1 MNTARVE
8 KIISAIDIGSS
19 KVCTMIAGQTD
30 TGELIVLG
38 SGQRESKGI
47 KRGYISDIEKCE
59 LTVRNAVEQAERLAG
74 LNIDKI
80 IVGLSAGG
88 LDSCLRPVEIE
99 LGGNRVEQHD
109 IDELLYAGRSNF
121 DVNGKTILHAQPT
134 LYSLDGAGGV
144 PNPIGLHADLLSVDV
159 HFLMADP
166 SPVRNLESTI
176 RAAHLE
182 PSAIVATPLA
192 TGLSCLT
199 EEERD
204 LGVALV
210 EIGAAVTNVSVFIGG
225 ILVGLH
231 TIQLGG
237 HDITDQIASTFGLRR
252 TQAERLKCY
261 HGSALSSP
269 RDNQDILEIDDAYDG
284 ANENKDGNVQ
294 SHQDQ
299 GKPRVT
305 KAQLNSVICQKL
317 DELISEINISL
328 KEMGFSASRGG
339 QIVITGGSAE
349 LTGIAD
355 YMQSALGRIV
365 RIGLPAKLSGIP
377 EAHKGPAF
385 TALVG
390 LIQYA
395 VSDQYK
401 QNMIHQI
408 DNEYGVGVQS
418 LLQRIINAFRD
429 NF

>member
-1 MNTARVE
+1 MNTAHVE

-19 KVCTMIAGQTD
+19 KVCTIIAGQTD

-47 KRGYISDIEKCE
+47 KRGYITDIEKCE
-59 LTVRNAVEQAERLAG
+59 LTVRNAVEQAERLAS

-88 LDSCLRPVEIE
+88 LDSALRPVEIE

-144 PNPIGLHADLLSVDV
+144 PNPVGLHADLLSVDV

-166 SPVRNLESTI
+166 SPVRNLESTV

-199 EEERD
+199 NEERD

-210 EIGAAVTNVSVFIGG
+210 EIGASVTNVSVFIGG
-225 ILVGLH
+225 ILVGLN
-231 TIQLGG
+231 TIQMGG
-237 HDITDQIASTFGLRR
+237 HDITDEIASTFGLRR

-269 RDNQDILEIDDAYDG
+269 RDNQDMLEIDDSDDILD
-284 ANENKDGNVQ
+284 NQ
-294 SHQDQ
+294 P
-299 GKPRVT
+299 KPRVT
-305 KAQLNSVICQKL
+305 KAQLNAIICQKL
-317 DELISEINISL
+317 DQLISEIGTSL
-328 KEMGFSASRGG
+328 RGMGFVSSRGG

-349 LTGIAD
+349 LSGIAD
-355 YMQSALGRIV
+355 YMQSALGRMV
-365 RIGLPAKLSGIP
+365 RIGSPASISGLPD
-377 EAHKGPAF
+377 AHKGPAF
-385 TALVG
+385 TSLVG

-395 VSDQYK
+395 VSEQYEL
-401 QNMIHQI
+401 NMSHQL
-408 DNEYGVGVQS
+408 DNEYGGASQS
-418 LLQRIINAFRD
+418 LLQRIISAFKD

>member
-1 MNTARVE
+1 MSTAHVE

-19 KVCTMIAGQTD
+19 KVCAMIAGQTD

-59 LTVRNAVEQAERLAG
+59 ITVRNAVEQAERMAS

-109 IDELLYAGRSNF
+109 IEELLHAGRSNF
-121 DVNGKTILHAQPT
+121 DVNGKTVLHVQPT

-144 PNPIGLHADLLSVDV
+144 PNPIGLHADLLAVDI

-166 SPVRNLESTI
+166 SPVRNLEGTV

-182 PSAIVATPLA
+182 PAAIVATPIA
-192 TGLSCLT
+192 SGISCLS

-210 EIGAAVTNVSVFIGG
+210 EIGASVTNVSVFIGG
-225 ILVGLH
+225 ILVGLN
-231 TIQLGG
+231 TIQMGG
-237 HDITDQIASTFGLRR
+237 NDITDEIASAFGIRR
-252 TQAERLKCY
+252 AQAERLKCY

-269 RDNQDILEIDDAYDG
+269 RDNQDILEIEDVVDDAG
-284 ANENKDGNVQ
+284 PQTNQA
-294 SHQDQ
+294 
-299 GKPRVT
+299 KPRVT
-305 KAQLNSVICQKL
+305 KAQLNAVICQKL
-317 DELISEINISL
+317 DQIIGEINQSL
-328 KEMGFSASRGG
+328 KEMGYSQTNGG
-339 QIVITGGSAE
+339 QIVLTGGGAE
-349 LTGIAD
+349 LTGVAD
-355 YMQSALGRIV
+355 YAQSAIGKMV
-365 RIGLPAKLSGIP
+365 RIGVPNALSGLP
-377 EAHKGPAF
+377 DAHKGPAF
-385 TALVG
+385 TALIG

-395 VSDQYK
+395 LTDSYSA
-401 QNMIHQI
+401 NMSHQL
-408 DNEYGVGVQS
+408 DDEYGAGS
-418 LLQRIINAFRD
+418 LSLFQRIMNAIRD

>member
-1 MNTARVE
+1 M
-8 KIISAIDIGSS
+8 
-19 KVCTMIAGQTD
+19 
-30 TGELIVLG
+30 
-38 SGQRESKGI
+38 

-59 LTVRNAVEQAERLAG
+59 LTVRNAIEQAERLAS
-74 LNIDKI
+74 LNIDQI

-99 LGGNRVEQHD
+99 LGGNRVEEHD
-109 IDELLYAGRSNF
+109 IEELLYAGRSNF
-121 DVNGKTILHAQPT
+121 DVNGKTVLHIQPT

-144 PNPIGLHADLLSVDV
+144 PNPVGLHADLLGVDI

-204 LGVALV
+204 LGVALI
-210 EIGAAVTNVSVFIGG
+210 EIGASVTNVSVFIGG
-225 ILVGLH
+225 ILVGLN
-231 TIQLGG
+231 TIAIGG
-237 HDITDQIASTFGLRR
+237 HDITDEIASAFGLRR

-269 RDNQDILEIDDAYDG
+269 RDNQDILEIEDSDA
-284 ANENKDGNVQ
+284 ASSQ
-294 SHQDQ
+294 SQPS
-299 GKPRVT
+299 PRIT
-305 KAQLNSVICQKL
+305 KAQLNAIICQKL
-317 DELISEINISL
+317 DELITEIGNAL
-328 KEMGFSASRGG
+328 KDIGFVSSRGG

-349 LTGIAD
+349 LTGLAD
-355 YMQSALGRIV
+355 YAQSALGRMV
-365 RIGLPAKLSGIP
+365 RIGMPAQLSGLP
-377 EAHKGPAF
+377 DAHRGAAF
-385 TALVG
+385 TSLVG

-395 VSDQYK
+395 TSDQYK
-401 QNMIHQI
+401 QNMIHRM
-408 DNEYGVGVQS
+408 DDEFGLGGQS
-418 LLQRIINAFRD
+418 LLQRIINAFKD

>member
-19 KVCTMIAGQTD
+19 KVCTIIAGQTD

-47 KRGYISDIEKCE
+47 KRGYITDIEKCE
-59 LTVRNAVEQAERLAG
+59 LTVRNAVEQAERLAS

-88 LDSCLRPVEIE
+88 LDSALRPVEIE

-144 PNPIGLHADLLSVDV
+144 PNPVGLHADLLSVDV

-166 SPVRNLESTI
+166 SPVRNLESTV

-199 EEERD
+199 NEERD

-210 EIGAAVTNVSVFIGG
+210 EIGASVTNVSVFIGG
-225 ILVGLH
+225 ILVGLN
-231 TIQLGG
+231 TIQMGG
-237 HDITDQIASTFGLRR
+237 HDITDEIASTFGLRR

-269 RDNQDILEIDDAYDG
+269 RDNQDILEIDDSEDVS
-284 ANENKDGNVQ
+284 NNQ
-294 SHQDQ
+294 P
-299 GKPRVT
+299 KPRVT
-305 KAQLNSVICQKL
+305 KAQLNAIICQKL
-317 DELISEINISL
+317 DQLIAEIGTSL
-328 KEMGFSASRGG
+328 KEMGFVSSRGG

-349 LTGIAD
+349 LSGIAD
-355 YMQSALGRIV
+355 YMQSALGRMV
-365 RIGLPAKLSGIP
+365 RIGTPASISGLPD
-377 EAHKGPAF
+377 AHKGPAF
-385 TALVG
+385 TSLVG

-395 VSDQYK
+395 VSDQYEL
-401 QNMIHQI
+401 NMIHQL
-408 DNEYGVGVQS
+408 DNDYGAASQS
-418 LLQRIINAFRD
+418 LLQRIISAFKD

>member
-19 KVCTMIAGQTD
+19 KVCTIIAGQTD

-38 SGQRESKGI
+38 SGQRESKGV
-47 KRGYISDIEKCE
+47 KRGYISDIEQCE

-109 IDELLYAGRSNF
+109 IDELLYAGRNNF

-182 PSAIVATPLA
+182 PSAIVATPLT

-199 EEERD
+199 DEERD

-210 EIGAAVTNVSVFIGG
+210 EIGASVTNVSVFVSG
-225 ILVGLH
+225 ILVGLN
-231 TIQLGG
+231 TIKIGG
-237 HDITDQIASTFGLRR
+237 HDITDEIASTFGLRR

-269 RDNQDILEIDDAYDG
+269 RDNQDILEVDDSNDDDTS
-284 ANENKDGNVQ
+284 ANQ
-294 SHQDQ
+294 S
-299 GKPRVT
+299 KPRIT
-305 KAQLNSVICQKL
+305 RAQLNSVICQKL
-317 DELISEINISL
+317 DQLIAEIATSL
-328 KEMGFSASRGG
+328 KEMGFNASRGG
-339 QIVITGGSAE
+339 QVVITGGSAE
-349 LTGIAD
+349 MTGIAD
-355 YMQSALGRIV
+355 YMQSALGRMV
-365 RIGLPAKLSGIP
+365 RIGSPARLSGLP

-395 VSDQYK
+395 VSDRYK
-401 QNMIHQI
+401 QNMIHQL
-408 DNEYGVGVQS
+408 DNEYGAGAQS
-418 LLQRIINAFRD
+418 LLQRIINAFKD

>member
-19 KVCTMIAGQTD
+19 KVCTIIAGQTD

-47 KRGYISDIEKCE
+47 KRGYITDIEKCE
-59 LTVRNAVEQAERLAG
+59 LTVRNAVEQAERLAS

-88 LDSCLRPVEIE
+88 LDSALRPVEIE

-144 PNPIGLHADLLSVDV
+144 PNPVGLHADLLSVDV

-166 SPVRNLESTI
+166 SPVRNLESTV

-199 EEERD
+199 NEERD

-210 EIGAAVTNVSVFIGG
+210 EIGASVTNVSVFIGG
-225 ILVGLH
+225 ILVGLN
-231 TIQLGG
+231 TIQMGG
-237 HDITDQIASTFGLRR
+237 HDITDEIASTFGLRR

-269 RDNQDILEIDDAYDG
+269 RDNQDILEIEDADRISDDQA
-284 ANENKDGNVQ
+284 
-294 SHQDQ
+294 
-299 GKPRVT
+299 KPRVT
-305 KAQLNSVICQKL
+305 KAQLNAIICQKL
-317 DELISEINISL
+317 DQLISEIGSSL
-328 KEMGFSASRGG
+328 KEMGFVSSRGG
-339 QIVITGGSAE
+339 QVVITGGSAE
-349 LTGIAD
+349 LSGIAD
-355 YMQSALGRIV
+355 YMQSALGRMV
-365 RIGLPAKLSGIP
+365 RIGTPAAISGLPD
-377 EAHKGPAF
+377 AHKGPAF
-385 TALVG
+385 TSLVG

-395 VSDQYK
+395 VSDQYEL
-401 QNMIHQI
+401 NMIHQL
-408 DNEYGVGVQS
+408 DNEYGASSQS
-418 LLQRIINAFRD
+418 LLQRIINAFKD

>member
-38 SGQRESKGI
+38 SGQRESKGV
-47 KRGYISDIEKCE
+47 KRGYITDIEKCE
-59 LTVRNAVEQAERLAG
+59 LTVRNAVEQAERLAS

-88 LDSCLRPVEIE
+88 LDSALRPVEIE

-144 PNPIGLHADLLSVDV
+144 PNPVGLHADLLSVDV

-166 SPVRNLESTI
+166 SPVRNLESTV

-199 EEERD
+199 NEERD

-210 EIGAAVTNVSVFIGG
+210 EIGASVTNVSVFISG

-231 TIQLGG
+231 TVQMGG
-237 HDITDQIASTFGLRR
+237 HDITDEIASTFGLRR

-269 RDNQDILEIDDAYDG
+269 RDNQDILEIDDSDEASD
-284 ANENKDGNVQ
+284 NQ
-294 SHQDQ
+294 S
-299 GKPRVT
+299 KPSVT
-305 KAQLNSVICQKL
+305 KAQLNAIICQKL
-317 DELISEINISL
+317 DQLISEIGSSL
-328 KEMGFSASRGG
+328 KHMGFVSSRGG

-349 LTGIAD
+349 LSGIAD
-355 YMQSALGRIV
+355 YMQSALGRMV
-365 RIGLPAKLSGIP
+365 RIGTPAHISGLPD
-377 EAHKGPAF
+377 AHKGPAF
-385 TALVG
+385 TSLVG

-395 VSDQYK
+395 ISDQYEL
-401 QNMIHQI
+401 NMIHQL
-408 DNEYGVGVQS
+408 DNEYGAVSQS
-418 LLQRIINAFRD
+418 LLQRIISAFRD

>member
-30 TGELIVLG
+30 TGELIILG

-99 LGGNRVEQHD
+99 LGGNRVEEHD
-109 IDELLYAGRSNF
+109 IEELLYAGRSNF
-121 DVNGKTILHAQPT
+121 DVNGKTVLHVQPT

-144 PNPIGLHADLLSVDV
+144 PNPVGLHADLLGVDI

-210 EIGAAVTNVSVFIGG
+210 EIGASVTNVSVFIGG
-225 ILVGLH
+225 ILVGLN
-231 TIQLGG
+231 TIQMGG
-237 HDITDQIASTFGLRR
+237 HDITDEIASAFGLRR

-269 RDNQDILEIDDAYDG
+269 RDNQDILEIEDLTDEPETG
-284 ANENKDGNVQ
+284 
-294 SHQDQ
+294 HI
-299 GKPRVT
+299 KPRVT
-305 KAQLNSVICQKL
+305 KAQLNAIICQKL
-317 DELISEINISL
+317 DELIAGISRSL
-328 KEMGFSASRGG
+328 KEMGFASSRGG
-339 QIVITGGSAE
+339 QVVITGGSAE

-355 YMQSALGRIV
+355 YAQSSLGRMV
-365 RIGLPAKLSGIP
+365 RIGIPAPLSGLP
-377 EAHKGPAF
+377 DAHRGPAF
-385 TALVG
+385 TSLVG

-395 VSDQYK
+395 TSDQYK
-401 QNMIHQI
+401 QNMIHRL
-408 DNEYGVGVQS
+408 DDEYGTGSQS
-418 LLQRIINAFRD
+418 LLQRIINALKD

>member
-38 SGQRESKGI
+38 SGQRESKGV
-47 KRGYISDIEKCE
+47 KRGYITDIEKCE
-59 LTVRNAVEQAERLAG
+59 LTVRNAVEQAERLAS

-88 LDSCLRPVEIE
+88 LDSALRPVEIE

-144 PNPIGLHADLLSVDV
+144 PNPVGLHADLLSVDV

-166 SPVRNLESTI
+166 SPVRNLESTV

-199 EEERD
+199 NEERD

-210 EIGAAVTNVSVFIGG
+210 EIGASVTNVSVFISG

-231 TIQLGG
+231 TVQMGG
-237 HDITDQIASTFGLRR
+237 HDITDEIASTFGLRR

-269 RDNQDILEIDDAYDG
+269 RDNQDILEIDDSDEASD
-284 ANENKDGNVQ
+284 NQ
-294 SHQDQ
+294 S
-299 GKPRVT
+299 KPSVT
-305 KAQLNSVICQKL
+305 KAQLNAIICQKL
-317 DELISEINISL
+317 DQLISEIGSSL
-328 KEMGFSASRGG
+328 KHMGFVSSRGG

-349 LTGIAD
+349 LSGIAD
-355 YMQSALGRIV
+355 YMQSALGRMV
-365 RIGLPAKLSGIP
+365 RIGTPAHISGLPD
-377 EAHKGPAF
+377 AHKGPAF
-385 TALVG
+385 TSLVG

-395 VSDQYK
+395 ISDQYEL
-401 QNMIHQI
+401 NMIHQL
-408 DNEYGVGVQS
+408 DNEYGAVSQS
-418 LLQRIINAFRD
+418 LLQRIISAFKD

>member
-38 SGQRESKGI
+38 SGQRESKGV
-47 KRGYISDIEKCE
+47 KQGYISDIEKCE

-109 IDELLYAGRSNF
+109 IDELLYAGRNNF

-182 PSAIVATPLA
+182 PSAIVATPLT

-210 EIGAAVTNVSVFIGG
+210 EIGASVTNVSLFVGG

-231 TIQLGG
+231 TVKAGG
-237 HDITDQIASTFGLRR
+237 QDITNEIASTFGLRR

-269 RDNQDILEIDDAYDG
+269 RDNQDILEIDNSGEDHISPD
-284 ANENKDGNVQ
+284 Q
-294 SHQDQ
+294 SR
-299 GKPRVT
+299 PSVT
-305 KAQLNSVICQKL
+305 KAQLNSVICHKL
-317 DELISEINISL
+317 DQLIAEISTSL
-328 KEMGFSASRGG
+328 KEMGFNASRGG
-339 QIVITGGSAE
+339 QVVITGGSAE
-349 LTGIAD
+349 MTGIAD
-355 YMQSALGRIV
+355 YMQSALGRMV
-365 RIGLPAKLSGIP
+365 RIGSPARLSGLP

-401 QNMIHQI
+401 QNMIGQL
-408 DNEYGVGVQS
+408 DNEYGAGSQS
-418 LLQRIINAFRD
+418 LLQRIINAFKD

>member
-1 MNTARVE
+1 MSTARVE

-19 KVCTMIAGQTD
+19 KICTMIAGQTE

-59 LTVRNAVEQAERLAG
+59 ITVRNAVEQAERLAS

-109 IDELLYAGRSNF
+109 IEELLFAGRSNF

-144 PNPIGLHADLLSVDV
+144 PNPIGLHADLLSVDI

-210 EIGAAVTNVSVFIGG
+210 EIGASVTNVSVFIGG
-225 ILVGLH
+225 ILVGLN

-237 HDITDQIASTFGLRR
+237 HDITDEIASAFGLRR

-269 RDNQDILEIDDAYDG
+269 RDNQDILEIEDSVEDTAI
-284 ANENKDGNVQ
+284 
-294 SHQDQ
+294 DQ
-299 GKPRVT
+299 IKLKVT
-305 KAQLNSVICQKL
+305 KAQLNAIICQKL
-317 DELISEINISL
+317 DELIAEIGMSL
-328 KEMGFSASRGG
+328 KGMGFSTSRGG
-339 QIVITGGSAE
+339 QVVITGGSAE
-349 LTGIAD
+349 LKGIAD
-355 YMQSALGRIV
+355 YVQSALGKIV
-365 RIGLPAKLSGIP
+365 RIGFPKPLSGLP
-377 EAHKGPAF
+377 DAHKGPAF

-395 VSDQYK
+395 TSDQYE
-401 QNMIHQI
+401 QNMIHQL
-408 DNEYGVGVQS
+408 DDEYGMGSQS
-418 LLQRIINAFRD
+418 LLQRIINAFKD

>member
-19 KVCTMIAGQTD
+19 KVCTMIAGQTEM
-30 TGELIVLG
+30 GELIVLG

-210 EIGAAVTNVSVFIGG
+210 EIGASVTNVSVFIGG

-231 TIQLGG
+231 TIQIGG
-237 HDITDQIASTFGLRR
+237 HDITDEIASTFGLRR

-261 HGSALSSP
+261 YGSALSSP
-269 RDNQDILEIDDAYDG
+269 RDNQDILEIDDSGDG
-284 ANENKDGNVQ
+284 TDNQA
-294 SHQDQ
+294 
-299 GKPRVT
+299 KPSVT
-305 KAQLNSVICQKL
+305 KAQLNAIICQKL
-317 DELISEINISL
+317 DQLNSEIGLSL
-328 KEMGFSASRGG
+328 KNMGFSASRGG
-339 QIVITGGSAE
+339 QVVLTGGSAE

-355 YMQSALGRIV
+355 YMQSALGRMV
-365 RIGLPAKLSGIP
+365 RIGAPSALSGLP

-395 VSDQYK
+395 VSDQYE
-401 QNMIHQI
+401 QNMIHQL
-408 DNEYGVGVQS
+408 DNEYGVGAQS
-418 LLQRIINAFRD
+418 LLQRIINAFKD